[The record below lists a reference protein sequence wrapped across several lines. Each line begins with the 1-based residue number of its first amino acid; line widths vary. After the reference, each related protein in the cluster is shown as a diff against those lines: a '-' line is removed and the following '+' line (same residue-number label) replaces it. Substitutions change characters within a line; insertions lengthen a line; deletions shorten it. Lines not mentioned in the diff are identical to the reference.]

1 MASPNYSHIFLDLI
15 LVFFSLSS
23 STIFI
28 QQLKSITSRSK
39 QLQRNK
45 IKNNKIEQHKM
56 IQNCIE
62 DDTDVSQ
69 AVKIVTSGILDHAD
83 LTQTLTEMMNRTQT

>member
-1 MASPNYSHIFLDLI
+1 
-15 LVFFSLSS
+15 
-23 STIFI
+23 
-28 QQLKSITSRSK
+28 
-39 QLQRNK
+39 
-45 IKNNKIEQHKM
+45 M

-83 LTQTLTEMMNRTQT
+83 LTQTLTKMMNRTQTWGND